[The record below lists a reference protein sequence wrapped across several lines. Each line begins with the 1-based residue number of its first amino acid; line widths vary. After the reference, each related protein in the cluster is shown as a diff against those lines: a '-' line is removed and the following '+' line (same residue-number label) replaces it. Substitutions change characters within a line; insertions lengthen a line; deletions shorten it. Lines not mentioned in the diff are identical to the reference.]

1 MSQRNPLNERNQ
13 NDTKAGK
20 TRKSAA
26 SAKPVTKAASSVYI
40 ADPNNKPKEGFLS
53 RLMGGGSNSK
63 KQEEEAKARAK
74 AAKTNKEATSKEKG
88 AYTLLDMEGDTEQKK
103 RDKTLTKADRKEAQR
118 RYNNP
123 GTSEYKKWR
132 IIWWVVIGLGICSL
146 IPPLVRPDLFV
157 DNENTSLIFYGLGWA
172 FLLAA
177 VGIDALKIRP
187 LRKEARAGASKDKSK
202 AATAARKEMRKQEAL
217 RAEEESKKQAE
228 KQAKKAA
235 KKAARGK

>member
-13 NDTKAGK
+13 SDTKTGK

-26 SAKPVTKAASSVYI
+26 SAKPVMKAASSVYI

-53 RLMGGGSNSK
+53 RLMGGGSSK
-63 KQEEEAKARAK
+63 KKEEEAKERAK
-74 AAKTNKEATSKEKG
+74 AAKKSNTEAAPKEKG
-88 AYTLLDMEGDTEQKK
+88 AYTLLDMEGDTEQKH
-103 RDKTLTKADRKEAQR
+103 RSKTLTKADKKEAQR

-132 IIWWVVIGLGICSL
+132 TIWWVVIGLGVCSL
-146 IPPLVRPDLFV
+146 IPPLARPDLFV
-157 DNENTSLIFYGLGWA
+157 DNENMSLLFYGIGWA

-202 AATAARKEMRKQEAL
+202 AAVAARKEMRKQEAQ
-217 RAEEESKKQAE
+217 RAEEEAKKQAE

-235 KKAARGK
+235 KKAARNK

>member
-1 MSQRNPLNERNQ
+1 MSQRNPLNDRNQ

-26 SAKPVTKAASSVYI
+26 SAKPVMKAASSVYI
-40 ADPNNKPKEGFLS
+40 EDPNNKPKEGFLS
-53 RLMGGGSNSK
+53 RLMGGGSSK
-63 KQEEEAKARAK
+63 KKEEEAKERARA
-74 AAKTNKEATSKEKG
+74 AKKSNEQVPKEKG
-88 AYTLLDMEGDTEQKK
+88 AYTLLDMEGDTEGKN
-103 RDKTLTKADRKEAQR
+103 RAKTLTKADKKEAQK

-123 GTSEYKKWR
+123 GTSAYKKWR
-132 IIWWVVIGLGICSL
+132 VIWWVVIGLGIISL

-157 DNENTSLIFYGLGWA
+157 DNENLSLLFYGIGWA

-202 AATAARKEMRKQEAL
+202 AATAARKEMRKQEAA
-217 RAEEESKKQAE
+217 RVEEEARKQAE
-228 KQAKKAA
+228 KAA
-235 KKAARGK
+235 KKAERKARKK

>member
-26 SAKPVTKAASSVYI
+26 SAKPVMKAASSVYI
-40 ADPNNKPKEGFLS
+40 EDPNNKPKEGFLS
-53 RLMGGGSNSK
+53 RLMGGGNSK
-63 KQEEEAKARAK
+63 KKEEEAKERAK
-74 AAKTNKEATSKEKG
+74 AAKKSNNEQQAKQKG
-88 AYTLLDMEGDTEQKK
+88 SYTLLDMEGDTEQKS
-103 RDKTLTKADRKEAQR
+103 RNKTLTKTDKKEAQR
-118 RYNNP
+118 RYSNP
-123 GTSEYKKWR
+123 GTSAYKKWR

-157 DNENTSLIFYGLGWA
+157 DNEQMSLLFYGIGWA

-202 AATAARKEMRKQEAL
+202 AATAARKEMRKQEAA
-217 RAEEESKKQAE
+217 RAEEEAKKQAE
-228 KQAKKAA
+228 KEA
-235 KKAARGK
+235 KKAARKEARKK

>member
-26 SAKPVTKAASSVYI
+26 SAKPVMKAASSVYI
-40 ADPNNKPKEGFLS
+40 EDPNNKSKEGFLS
-53 RLMGGGSNSK
+53 RLMGGGNSK
-63 KQEEEAKARAK
+63 KKEEEAKERAK
-74 AAKTNKEATSKEKG
+74 AAKKSNNEKEAKQKG
-88 AYTLLDMEGDTEQKK
+88 SYTLLDMEGDTEQKS
-103 RDKTLTKADRKEAQR
+103 RNKTLTKTDKKEAQR

-123 GTSEYKKWR
+123 GTSAYKKWR

-157 DNENTSLIFYGLGWA
+157 DNEQMSLLFYGIGWA

-187 LRKEARAGASKDKSK
+187 LRKEARVGASKDKSK
-202 AATAARKEMRKQEAL
+202 AATAARKEMRKQEAA
-217 RAEEESKKQAE
+217 RAEEEAKKQAE
-228 KQAKKAA
+228 KEA
-235 KKAARGK
+235 KKAARKEARKK